1 MCSSGSIGR
10 ERADQVLLRIPIDF
24 NHGVADSHDAN
35 ASGEVPGALR
45 AVVETCHEYGRE
57 SVRRLVC
64 TVRTLPALS
73 DLIPLST
80 LCHTDC
86 GTEFSAAQ
94 GVWPRCILRNLR
106 GKLDLAWSDRRRG
119 SN

>member
-24 NHGVADSHDAN
+24 NRGVADSHDAN
-35 ASGEVPGALR
+35 AEGEVPGALR

-73 DLIPLST
+73 
-80 LCHTDC
+80 
-86 GTEFSAAQ
+86 G
-94 GVWPRCILRNLR
+94 
-106 GKLDLAWSDRRRG
+106 
-119 SN
+119 